1 VSSRNIILFAII
13 KTKNATGVI
22 LDSESDTMPRR
33 TLSIVVSMK

>member
-1 VSSRNIILFAII
+1 LIQCHHVFAII

-33 TLSIVVSMK
+33 TLIIAVSMK